1 MLVEMIGYCKKN
13 DLKVGVMSIEIEMLW
28 DSMRKIMN
36 GLKES
41 APEIHKTIWEIS
53 DKKLKDDL
61 LRYRVYN
68 WGLQKELSN
77 VS

>member
-13 DLKVGVMSIEIEMLW
+13 DLKVGCQQIEIEMLW
-28 DSMRKIMN
+28 DSIRRIMD

>member
-1 MLVEMIGYCKKN
+1 MIGYCKKN
-13 DLKVGVMSIEIEMLW
+13 DLKVDVMKLEIEMLW
-28 DSMRKIMN
+28 DSMRKIMD

-41 APEIHKTIWEIS
+41 ATEIHKTIWEIS
-53 DKKLKDDL
+53 AKKLKDDL